1 MHKFQDYDS
10 AFQTAICEGRHFIKF
25 EKHLHDHTKKCMD
38 QSRGMISHV
47 YVC

>member
-25 EKHLHDHTKKCMD
+25 EKHLHDHILTQRSVWTKA
-38 QSRGMISHV
+38 GE
-47 YVC
+47 